1 MSAREITEL
10 LQAASRGDAGSMDE
24 LYARAYGELRQIA
37 RHQLARR
44 QAATLQT
51 TALVHE
57 AYLKLFPE
65 AAVDLTNRAH
75 FFALCA
81 RAMRQI
87 LIDHFRSHQA
97 EKRGGREV
105 ALELRDGDVP
115 VHDQGALLLDIDEAL
130 TRLNELNPRLTQVV
144 ECRFFGGLSQK
155 ETAAALGITDR
166 TVRSD
171 WRKARA
177 YLAREL
183 GTGGRAT

>member
-1 MSAREITEL
+1 MTGRDITEL
-10 LQAASRGDAGSMDE
+10 LQAASRGDAGSMDK
-24 LYARAYGELRQIA
+24 LYARAYQELRQIA

-44 QAATLQT
+44 KAATLQT

-97 EKRGGREV
+97 DKRGGGKAAR
-105 ALELRDGDVP
+105 ELREGDVP
-115 VHDQGALLLDIDEAL
+115 VNDQGALLLDIDAAL
-130 TRLNELNPRLTQVV
+130 DRLTELNPRLTQVV
-144 ECRFFGGLSQK
+144 ECRYFGGLTQQ

-183 GTGGRAT
+183 GSRD